1 MLQNVLLNSIANSQ
15 VDGCTMGGLISVTFS
30 KIYMVKMENDVVTSS
45 KPIFYRRFVDEIYS
59 RWKLGDNGLFDRLN
73 NYNPNIKLT
82 IKVNPSTFLDTKLT
96 NFNGAYKFSFYW
108 KNIKLPSPWTSK
120 TPKHYEQNTING
132 DLHLMT
138 HYVSLTV

>member
-1 MLQNVLLNSIANSQ
+1 
-15 VDGCTMGGLISVTFS
+15 
-30 KIYMVKMENDVVTSS
+30 MVKMENDVVTSS

-108 KNIKLPSPWTSK
+108 KNIKLPSP
-120 TPKHYEQNTING
+120 
-132 DLHLMT
+132 
-138 HYVSLTV
+138 